1 MGYRINRKLK
11 FLVAILFFALVGCGG
26 SSYAPVVSVYRT
38 STAPARGYAVYPG
51 DTLYSIAWAFGMDYR
66 DLARMNGLTEPYHL
80 RVGQHLAT
88 IYTHRV
94 PSKRV
99 VRPHAVVRRTYVKPT
114 PVVKRS
120 QPQATVHY
128 VPEPGN
134 VRVGRWLWPAHGR
147 IIRKFS
153 SKLGG
158 NRGLDIAGRY
168 GSPIRSSAAG
178 LVVYSGSG
186 LRAYGKL
193 IIIKHNASYLSAYAH
208 NRRMFV
214 HEGQF
219 VKAGQ
224 KIASMGRNNSGK
236 TVLHFEI
243 RHNGRPVNPLRYLH
257 R

>member
-11 FLVAILFFALVGCGG
+11 FLVVILFFALVGCGG
-26 SSYAPVVSVYRT
+26 NSYAPVVSVYRT
-38 STAPARGYAVYPG
+38 STAPARGYAVHPG

-66 DLARMNGLTEPYHL
+66 DLARMNGLSQPYHL

-88 IYTHRV
+88 TYTHQRPRQRV
-94 PSKRV
+94 AKSQPV
-99 VRPHAVVRRTYVKPT
+99 VHRAYVKPKL
-114 PVVKRS
+114 VVKS
-120 QPQATVHY
+120 AQPKETVHY

-134 VRVGRWLWPAHGR
+134 VRVGRWLWPARGR

-153 SKLGG
+153 AKLGG
-158 NRGLDIAGRY
+158 NRGLDITGRY

-208 NRRMFV
+208 NRRMLV
-214 HEGQF
+214 REGQF

-224 KIASMGRNNSGK
+224 KIATMGRNNSGK